1 MLRRHLAALCDS
13 MTCRG
18 HFMSITRNGIN
29 RTEAGALGQAS
40 FEETVDI
47 LFRCLAAVSPS
58 WCRHGAVHVFMAK
71 APAM

>member
-1 MLRRHLAALCDS
+1 

-18 HFMSITRNGIN
+18 HFMSITRTGIN

-47 LFRCLAAVSPS
+47 LFRCPVSRTDCPS
-58 WCRHGAVHVFMAK
+58 EQ
-71 APAM
+71 AMIFSTA